1 MKWTLALALAAAT
14 AASAAL
20 ADTATLNSLPG
31 QSLTV
36 TDWYKQSVYDPS
48 NSKIGEVKDVLVTQ
62 DGKVSALIVSVGG
75 FLGMGEKDV
84 AVPFASVKHSMKDG
98 SSYLTLDTSKDALKA
113 APGFK
118 YDRSSM
124 TWVPA

>member
-1 MKWTLALALAAAT
+1 MKWSLALALAAAT

-48 NSKIGEVKDVLVTQ
+48 NNKIGEVKDVLVTQ
-62 DGKVSALIVSVGG
+62 DGKISALIVSVGG

-84 AVPFASVKHSMKDG
+84 AVPFTSVKHTMKDG

-118 YDRSSM
+118 YDRSAM